1 MGKGLTTA
9 QNEEVAKAT
18 LKTRTLV
25 TIQLDDG
32 PFRILANDTIANI
45 VIDSNTYYTRM
56 VQTSEIE
63 TSLDG
68 TVDTMVVSTSDIDQE
83 FSSLVANN
91 GDILTNRKC
100 KVEEVIFNG
109 DTTTIIDNPVLI
121 FDGRIN
127 KIQLSAKSFV
137 FTIERILNQYSSLS
151 PNMVYD
157 VNCQFKFKSSRCA
170 YSGDETKCDKT
181 LTRCKALNNII
192 NFGGYPSI
200 VIPTPTK

>member
-9 QNEEVAKAT
+9 QKTEVAKAT

-25 TIQLDDG
+25 TIELDDG

-68 TVDTMVVSTSDIDQE
+68 TVDKMVVSTSDIDQE

-91 GDILTNRKC
+91 GDILTNREC
-100 KVEEVIFNG
+100 KVEEIIFDG
-109 DTTTIIDNPVLI
+109 DTTTIIGNPVLV

-127 KIQLSAKSFV
+127 KIQLSAKTFV

-170 YSGDETKCDKT
+170 YSGSETKCDKT
-181 LTRCKALNNII
+181 LTRCKALSNVT

>member
-1 MGKGLTTA
+1 MGKGLTIEQKT
-9 QNEEVAKAT
+9 EVAKTT

-25 TIQLDDG
+25 TIQLDDD
-32 PFRILANDTIANI
+32 PFRILANDTAANI

-68 TVDTMVVSTSDIDQE
+68 TVDKMVVSTSDIDQE
-83 FSSLVANN
+83 FSSMVAHK
-91 GDILTNRKC
+91 GDILTNREC
-100 KVEEVIFNG
+100 KVEELIFDG
-109 DTTTIIDNPVLI
+109 DTTTIIGNPVLL

-170 YSGDETKCDKT
+170 YSGSETKCDKT
-181 LTRCKALNNII
+181 LTRCKALSNVT
-192 NFGGYPSI
+192 NFGGYPSV

>member
-9 QNEEVAKAT
+9 QKTEIAKST

-32 PFRILANDTIANI
+32 PFRVLANDTIANI
-45 VIDSNTYYTRM
+45 VIGSDTYYTRM

-68 TVDTMVVSTSDIDQE
+68 TVDKMIVSTSDIDQE

-91 GDILTNRKC
+91 GDILTNREC
-100 KVEEVIFNG
+100 KVEEIIFDG
-109 DTTTIIDNPVLI
+109 DTTTIIGNPVLV

-151 PNMVYD
+151 PNMVFD
-157 VNCQFKFKSSRCA
+157 VNCQFKFKGSRCA
-170 YSGDETKCDKT
+170 YSGSETKCDKT
-181 LTRCKALNNII
+181 LTRCKALSNVT

>member
-9 QNEEVAKAT
+9 QKTEVAKAT

-45 VIDSNTYYTRM
+45 VIGSDTYYTRM

-68 TVDTMVVSTSDIDQE
+68 TVDKMVVSTSDIDQE

-91 GDILTNRKC
+91 GDILTNREC
-100 KVEEVIFNG
+100 KVEEVIFDG
-109 DTTTIIDNPVLI
+109 DTTTIIGNPVLV

-151 PNMVYD
+151 PNMVFD
-157 VNCQFKFKSSRCA
+157 VNCQFKFKSSRCG
-170 YSGDETKCDKT
+170 YSGSETKCDKT
-181 LTRCKALNNII
+181 LTRCKTLSNVT